1 MSLLSRSNCQRKP
14 AGHKMAIV
22 LLIKPRLSVST
33 TFGDHC
39 WIFCIT
45 LSIIPY
51 FSSRW
56 DGGFATLDTHNFSAT
71 VEGDRDRAAMLGIQL
86 SLINICT
93 PRWEACRTIRIASDR
108 IPPKLTVSFWSHLGR
123 EGTEEV
129 RICVKEAIFCGKPRV
144 SRQTLLCCK

>member
-1 MSLLSRSNCQRKP
+1 M
-14 AGHKMAIV
+14 V
-22 LLIKPRLSVST
+22 LLIPRLSVST

-39 WIFCIT
+39 WTLCIT

-56 DGGFATLDTHNFSAT
+56 DGGFATLDTHDFFAT
-71 VEGDRDRAAMLGIQL
+71 VEGDRDRAAILGIQL
-86 SLINICT
+86 SLIDICT

-123 EGTEEV
+123 GGTEGV

-144 SRQTLLCCK
+144 SR